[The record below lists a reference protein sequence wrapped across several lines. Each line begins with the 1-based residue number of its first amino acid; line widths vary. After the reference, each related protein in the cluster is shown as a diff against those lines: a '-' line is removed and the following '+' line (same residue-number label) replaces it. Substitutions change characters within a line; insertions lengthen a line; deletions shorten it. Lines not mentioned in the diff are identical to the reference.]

1 MACINPDGSLSA
13 VAMLMLDY
21 LLEPHTEQE
30 IAQRAAQ
37 PMYRIRSSI
46 RELKE
51 AGMIE
56 AADDGWQTTEDGKFL
71 LNSL

>member
-46 RELKE
+46 RELHE
-51 AGMIE
+51 AGMIK
-56 AADDGWQTTEDGKFL
+56 AAGDGWQTTEDGRFL
-71 LNSL
+71 LSSL

>member
-21 LLEPHTEQE
+21 LVEPHTEQE

-37 PMYRIRSSI
+37 PLYRIRASL
-46 RELKE
+46 RELME
-51 AGMIE
+51 ADLIE
-56 AADDGWQTTEDGKFL
+56 KVGDGWRTTKDGKYL
-71 LNSL
+71 VNSL

>member
-37 PMYRIRSSI
+37 PLYRIRSSI

-56 AADDGWQTTEDGKFL
+56 PAGDGWQTTEDGKFL
-71 LNSL
+71 LKSL